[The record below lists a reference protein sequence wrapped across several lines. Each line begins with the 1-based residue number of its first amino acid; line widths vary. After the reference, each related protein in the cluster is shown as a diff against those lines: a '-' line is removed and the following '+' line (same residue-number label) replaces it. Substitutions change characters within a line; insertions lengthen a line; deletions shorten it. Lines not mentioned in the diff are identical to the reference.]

1 MDTEAYKLR
10 PSTLSYEVR
19 FGHSLHEKVAF
30 ATFELAL
37 AFYRG
42 FEKARKETSRYSQR
56 TAANIGECCLVN
68 AANIDGA
75 EDASAASQHG
85 LTQAEW
91 DALQEVG

>member
-10 PSTLSYEVR
+10 PATLNYEVR
-19 FGHSLHEKVAF
+19 FGRSLHEKVAF

-42 FEKARKETSRYSQR
+42 YLKCQD
-56 TAANIGECCLVN
+56 ANGVNQERWTDDGPKLVN
-68 AANIDGA
+68 AANVDGA

-91 DALQEVG
+91 DALQEAG